1 MNTSSNRQ
9 LRSLLKA
16 TALAA
21 LFLGSPACRS
31 NPASTSVKEPWAKQ
45 SRREIERDWW
55 LQNRYDDTRPSALN
69 PGEHR

>member
-1 MNTSSNRQ
+1 MKVSPTPSSHWI
-9 LRSLLKA
+9 LLGLVC
-16 TALAA
+16 TGLLIGGAA
-21 LFLGSPACRS
+21 CTTDKTNGEK
-31 NPASTSVKEPWAKQ
+31 VPWAKQ